1 MAYDSDDPVVGAP
14 RGVVDTSRGVWAFT
28 ADVDLLLRLAGGGF
42 DWVALDAQHGPV
54 DRAVLHAV
62 GRAFS
67 DTGAAFVVRVPA
79 VDPAWIGAALDAGAA
94 AVVVPSVTGRA
105 DAALAARSSRYPPEG
120 DRSWGPFA
128 PQWGGTA
135 PDPATANAT
144 VRCLVMVESVGALAD
159 VDEIAATPGVDG
171 LFVGP
176 FDLALALGSTVDA
189 LLDDRSDGNPLGRVV
204 AAAQRHGILV
214 AGFAG
219 TPVNAQRLR
228 AHGIRCL
235 AVTTDLALVT
245 EGARATLAADHDA

>member
-28 ADVDLLLRLAGGGF
+28 ADVDLLRRLARGGF

-79 VDPAWIGAALDAGAA
+79 VDPGWIGAALDAGAA
-94 AVVVPSVTGRA
+94 AVVVPSVTGSA

-128 PQWGGTA
+128 PQWGGT
-135 PDPATANAT
+135 TRGRCT
-144 VRCLVMVESVGALAD
+144 VRRPLMTPVWGGMRVCGASS
-159 VDEIAATPGVDG
+159 ENIASGAFPGMRMS
-171 LFVGP
+171 
-176 FDLALALGSTVDA
+176 GSA
-189 LLDDRSDGNPLGRVV
+189 AS
-204 AAAQRHGILV
+204 AAAVRGQR
-214 AGFAG
+214 A
-219 TPVNAQRLR
+219 
-228 AHGIRCL
+228 RC
-235 AVTTDLALVT
+235 ASMAWPW
-245 EGARATLAADHDA
+245 RWKW